1 MYKDVSVLLRLFALV
16 TLSLSVLGTESF
28 PADKEFSAKMKRV
41 ISEKELKQ
49 RIAKFPRLK
58 LTDLPTPLEEAQALS
73 AKLGGPRILIKRDDQ
88 TGIAF
93 GGNKGRKLE
102 FIMADAVKKKA
113 DVIVTWAG
121 VQSNWCRQLAAAARK
136 LGIKPILVLSK
147 RPGLPADYDGNLLL
161 DYILDAEIRLVE
173 AAPGKSATEEVM
185 AVVDRVVREEKEKGH
200 KPYLVSVGGSAV
212 GGSMT
217 EPLGAISYTNAFLEI
232 VEQAKKQKLEID
244 AIVLATGSG
253 STQAGLVV
261 GAKALGGKTKVI
273 GISVSSSRDSMVKLV
288 SEIAATEI
296 NSLGLKMSIDPAEII
311 VFDDYVGEGYGLLNK
326 ETVEAIRLT
335 AETEGVMLDPVYT
348 GKAMAGLLDLT
359 KKGYFKKGETIV
371 FLHTGGTPALF
382 PYREKLMEFLKE
394 LRPSIE

>member
-1 MYKDVSVLLRLFALV
+1 
-16 TLSLSVLGTESF
+16 
-28 PADKEFSAKMKRV
+28 
-41 ISEKELKQ
+41 
-49 RIAKFPRLK
+49 
-58 LTDLPTPLEEAQALS
+58 
-73 AKLGGPRILIKRDDQ
+73 
-88 TGIAF
+88 
-93 GGNKGRKLE
+93 
-102 FIMADAVKKKA
+102 
-113 DVIVTWAG
+113 
-121 VQSNWCRQLAAAARK
+121 
-136 LGIKPILVLSK
+136 
-147 RPGLPADYDGNLLL
+147 
-161 DYILDAEIRLVE
+161 
-173 AAPGKSATEEVM
+173 
-185 AVVDRVVREEKEKGH
+185 
-200 KPYLVSVGGSAV
+200 
-212 GGSMT
+212 MT

-232 VEQAKKQKLEID
+232 VEQAKKQKVEID

-261 GAKALGGKTKVI
+261 GAKALGGRTKVI

-348 GKAMAGLLDLT
+348 GKAMAGLIDLI

-382 PYREKLMEFLKE
+382 PYREKLIEFLKE
-394 LRPSIE
+394 VRPGID